1 MTIKLYQFPVSHYC
15 EKVRWALDYKRLPFQ
30 KVNLI
35 PGPHVRKILSLA
47 GTSELPVIDDDG
59 TIVQGSAAIINYLDE
74 KYPARPLT
82 PTDPVLAEQAIAWE
96 KRLDEV
102 AGRAVRIFLYHH
114 LLPQPSVIIP
124 LLTAK
129 QNVMVKAMF
138 YAGYKKLASTMR
150 RLMDINEHS
159 THKAMSD
166 MDDVL
171 SDLRQVYVN
180 ARYLVGGEFSRA
192 DLAACALFAPLFQ
205 PSGYGLKW
213 PDMSSAPVE
222 MTEWLESHDAVLR
235 SLAIRYEQ
243 NR

>member
-15 EKVRWALDYKRLPFQ
+15 EKVRWALDYKRLPFR
-30 KVNLI
+30 KINLI
-35 PGPHVRKILSLA
+35 PGPHVRKVLSLA
-47 GTSELPVIDDDG
+47 TTSELPVIDDDG
-59 TIVQGSAAIINYLDE
+59 TIVQGSAAIIDYLDK

-82 PTDPVLAEQAIAWE
+82 PTDPVLAEQAIVWE
-96 KRLDEV
+96 KRLDEEV
-102 AGRAVRIFLYHH
+102 GCAVRVFLYHH
-114 LLPQPSVIIP
+114 LLPHPSVIIP

-129 QNVMVKAMF
+129 QNIMVKTMF
-138 YAGYKKLASTMR
+138 YAGYKKLSSTMR
-150 RLMDINEHS
+150 RLMDINEDS
-159 THKAMSD
+159 AHKAMAD

-180 ARYLVGGEFSRA
+180 TRYLVGDEFSRA

-222 MTEWLESHDAVLR
+222 MTEWLELHEAALS